1 MILTVLIIRLF
12 WFSGSGAVLDR
23 NSEVRVAG
31 NKIGTE
37 LVAVVCFKTLNELP
51 YHKIVHYIL

>member
-1 MILTVLIIRLF
+1 MIVTVLVIILF
-12 WFSGSGAVLDR
+12 WFIGSGAVLDR

-37 LVAVVCFKTLNELP
+37 RVAVVYFKNSE
-51 YHKIVHYIL
+51 